1 MVCIHHGD
9 KHPTGDGE
17 DIIIRHQNQQ
27 FESFNDTTKIT
38 SLRSMVQNIKG
49 TKDILP
55 AEVRRWQ
62 RIESIFRSVTHAFGY
77 DEIRTPI
84 IEYSELFQRSAGEG
98 SDVVNKEMYTFEDRS
113 HDSICL
119 RPELTAAVAR
129 VVLQNTLLRAQPT
142 LRLWY
147 YGPCFRY
154 ERPQLGRQRQFHQI
168 GAELIGSPYAEA
180 DADVIHLAYSL
191 LSACGIDDIILEV
204 NSIGSASS
212 RNAYKDALVAY
223 LHSYMADLSD
233 DSRRRLETNPLRIL
247 DSKDEGDKRV
257 IGSAPIIHEFL
268 DSSSKEH
275 FERLQNILNDLGIA
289 YVVNPLLVRGL
300 DYYTDT
306 VFEFK
311 TNKLGAQDAVGGG
324 GRYDNLFETLQGP
337 PAPGVGF
344 GIGVERLLLL
354 TENDHD
360 ATSLITVY
368 IVSTQE
374 FSRQTLSLASE
385 LRARN
390 IRVLFDVQH
399 KSFKAQMKDADRNYA
414 THVVFLGEEEHR
426 NNSLTVKNMS
436 TGTQHSIQSE
446 IDQLVNLI
454 NTFNSL

>member
-1 MVCIHHGD
+1 
-9 KHPTGDGE
+9 
-17 DIIIRHQNQQ
+17 
-27 FESFNDTTKIT
+27 
-38 SLRSMVQNIKG
+38 MVQNIKG

-62 RIESIFRSVTHAFGY
+62 RLESIFRSVTHAFGY

-98 SDVVNKEMYTFEDRS
+98 SDVVNKEMYMFEDRS

-180 DADVIHLAYSL
+180 DADVIHLAYTL
-191 LSACGIDDIILEV
+191 LAACGIDDIILEV

-223 LHSYMADLSD
+223 FRAYTSDLSD
-233 DSRRRLETNPLRIL
+233 DSRRRLQTNPLRIL
-247 DSKDEGDKRV
+247 DSKDEADKRIV
-257 IGSAPIIHEFL
+257 SSAPNIHEFL

-275 FERLQNILNDLGIA
+275 FERLQNILNDLRIA

-354 TENDHD
+354 TENEQDT
-360 ATSLITVY
+360 ASPITVY
-368 IVSTQE
+368 IVSTNE
-374 FSRQTLSLASE
+374 FSRQTLLLVSE
-385 LRARN
+385 LRSRA

-399 KSFKAQMKDADRNYA
+399 KSFKAQMKDADRNNA
-414 THVVFLGEEEHR
+414 TLVVFLGEEENR

-436 TGTQHSIQSE
+436 TGIQHSIPSD
-446 IDQLVNLI
+446 IDQLVNLVKSS
-454 NTFNSL
+454 NPL